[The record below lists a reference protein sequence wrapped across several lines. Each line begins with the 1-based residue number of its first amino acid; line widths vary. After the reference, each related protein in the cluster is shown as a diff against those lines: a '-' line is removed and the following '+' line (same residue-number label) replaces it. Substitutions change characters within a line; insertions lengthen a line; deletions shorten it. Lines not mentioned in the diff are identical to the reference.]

1 MKKPILKYILFIWL
15 AIVFFY
21 ALMIPIKGSLST
33 VKKFTEVS
41 YDSLSKEF
49 TGNKFIPVE
58 IDNTKLVKIK
68 DSANFVILSYKP
80 DTSNYFIRI
89 TNTIYEK
96 VNSSK
101 KFIIQ
106 AAYYQKENTFI
117 TRSLVATDPKL
128 TFGYV
133 PALGERE
140 RILFFHV
147 PMAWVSVVA
156 FIMSLIYGIKYIR
169 KRELIYDHMA
179 SSSAAL
185 GLLFAIL
192 ATVTGAIWAKFNWGA
207 FWNWDPRQTSNFV
220 LILIYG
226 AYFALRSAIESDE
239 ARAKLSSVY
248 TILAGITVPFFMFIL
263 PRIVDTLHPDPII
276 NTEGK
281 INMDGIILLIFLS
294 SLAGFTALYFWVFS
308 LRVRIS
314 KMKMKGEG

>member
-1 MKKPILKYILFIWL
+1 MKKPILKYILFVWL
-15 AIVFFY
+15 AVVFYY
-21 ALMIPIKGSLST
+21 ALSIPIKASLST
-33 VKKFTEVS
+33 VKKFTEVK
-41 YDSLSKEF
+41 YDSLSKEY
-49 TGNKFIPVE
+49 TANKFIPVE
-58 IDNTKLVKIK
+58 IDNTRLAKIK
-68 DSANFVILSYKP
+68 DSGNLVILSYKP
-80 DTSNYFIRI
+80 DTSNYFFSI
-89 TNTIYEK
+89 TNSIYEK
-96 VNSSK
+96 IRQSN

-106 AAYYQKENTFI
+106 AAYYQPENTFI
-117 TRSLVATDPKL
+117 TKSLIATDAKL

-147 PMAWVSVVA
+147 PMAWISVVA
-156 FIMSLIYGIKYIR
+156 FIMALIYGIKYLR

-207 FWNWDPRQTSNFV
+207 FWNWDPRQTSIFV

-239 ARAKLSSVY
+239 SRAKLSSVY
-248 TILAGITVPFFMFIL
+248 SILAGITVPFFMFIL

-281 INMDGIILLIFLS
+281 INMDGIILVIFLS
-294 SLAGFTALYFWVFS
+294 SLAGFTALYAWMFS
-308 LRVRIS
+308 LRVRAI
-314 KMKMKGEG
+314 KLKMKGEV